1 MPLTYALVVLFA
13 LATVQ
18 RTRRPRRAVNYDDSE
33 PDDGDDE
40 DLELGPPDDDGG
52 WD

>member
-1 MPLTYALVVLFA
+1 MPLTCGNFAGKSRCYALVVLFA

-18 RTRRPRRAVNYDDSE
+18 RTRRPRRAVNYDESE
-33 PDDGDDE
+33 PDDD
-40 DLELGPPDDDGG
+40 G

>member
-13 LATVQ
+13 LASATVQ
-18 RTRRPRRAVNYDDSE
+18 RTRRPRRAVNYDESE
-33 PDDGDDE
+33 PDDD
-40 DLELGPPDDDGG
+40 G